1 MKIGIIPENPL
12 FTDKRVPLI
21 PEQAR
26 QLQEQYPGLKILV
39 QSSDHRCIP
48 DRAYRSA
55 GIEVKEDI
63 SECDIFMSLSP
74 PAPQELIPLKT
85 YIFFSKLIHQKPESH
100 KLLKTAL
107 QRKIK
112 LIDYESIINQMGQ
125 RIVDFGRFTG
135 IVGAYNSILAYG
147 RRYRLFQL
155 KPALLCSDI
164 QEMRL
169 EYNKVRLPPIK
180 IVVTG
185 LGNVI
190 QGIDEVFQSMG
201 IQPVNA
207 TSFLN
212 KTYNKPVYTILRSA
226 HYYKDKTQTDWD
238 ARKFYENPEGFE
250 GDFLKYAKVSHIFVR
265 AHYSSARHAPL
276 FQQEDLQNKD
286 FKIRVLCDLAC
297 DVSPILPETLKV
309 ATLESPLYDY
319 SPQQDSIIEAFS
331 HEQNLTVIAVE
342 NLAAELPL
350 DASKSFGKQL
360 VTEVFPALLN
370 SDSDPLIQRSIIVNN
385 GRIMPNFMFLERF
398 SRGK

>member
-26 QLQEQYPGLKILV
+26 QLEKQFPGLKILI
-39 QSSDHRCIP
+39 QSCEYRCIP
-48 DRAYRSA
+48 DIAYINA
-55 GIEVKEDI
+55 GLEVKEDI

-74 PAPQELIPLKT
+74 PEPQELIPLKT
-85 YIFFSKLIHQKPESH
+85 YIFFSKLIYQKPESQ

-112 LIDYESIINQMGQ
+112 LIDYEAIINQMGQ
-125 RIVDFGRFTG
+125 RLVDFGRFTG

-155 KPALLCSDI
+155 KPAMFCNDI
-164 QEMRL
+164 QEARV
-169 EYNKVRLPPIK
+169 EYNKVKLPPIK

-185 LGNVI
+185 LGNII

-207 TSFLN
+207 TSFLSRN
-212 KTYNKPVYTILRSA
+212 YNKPVYTILRSA
-226 HYYKDKTQTDWD
+226 HYYRDKTQADWD
-238 ARKFYENPEGFE
+238 ARKFYESPDSFE
-250 GDFLKYAKVSHIFVR
+250 SDFLKYAKASHIFLR
-265 AHYSSARHAPL
+265 AHYSTSHAPL
-276 FQQEDLQNKD
+276 FNKGDLQNKD
-286 FKIRVLCDLAC
+286 FKIRLLCDLAC
-297 DVSPILPETLKV
+297 DVSPLLPDTLKI
-309 ATLESPLYDY
+309 ATLENPFYDY
-319 SPQQDSIIEAFS
+319 DPQQGSITEAFS
-331 HEQNLTVIAVE
+331 HEKNLTVIAVE

-350 DASKSFGKQL
+350 DASRAFGQQL
-360 VTEVFPALLN
+360 VQEVFPALAN
-370 SDSDPLIQRSIIVNN
+370 SESDPLIERAVIVNN

-398 SRGK
+398 LHGR